1 MAVFVTL
8 CFLVLWIFFILAIFI
23 GLIIF
28 MIWATKKRKEQFD
41 DYVDTKAKAK
51 LYDDMKDK
59 K

>member
-1 MAVFVTL
+1 LAVFVTL

>member
-8 CFLVLWIFFILAIFI
+8 CIFVLWIFFFLALFT
-23 GLIIF
+23 GLIIYI
-28 MIWATKKRKEQFD
+28 IWATKKRKEHFD